1 MTPTTEKLPISV
13 LILAGGRGSRM
24 GGRDKGLVELN
35 NQPFVEHALK
45 IVRPFS
51 DDIIISCNRNQA
63 QYRNFSDTLVT
74 DKNDD
79 FPGPLAGIQ
88 AGLQHAKHA
97 AMLVLPCDTPMI
109 PTDLPQQLYQS
120 FRNNP
125 DAISLVN
132 DGERLQPLHA
142 IIPTQYRQSLN
153 QFLEGDRR
161 GVIRWYKQ
169 HPVKEVVY
177 QGQAEFFT
185 NINRLEELEAI
196 NQQLTC

>member
-1 MTPTTEKLPISV
+1 MIPSGNKLPISV

-35 NQPFVEHALK
+35 NRPFVEHALK
-45 IVRPFS
+45 IVGPYS
-51 DDIIISCNRNQA
+51 DDIIISCNRNQE
-63 QYRNFSDTLVT
+63 QYRNFSEVLVA
-74 DKNDD
+74 DKESD

-88 AGLQHAKHA
+88 AGLKRAKQD

-109 PTDLPQQLYQS
+109 PADLPLRLYQA
-120 FRNNP
+120 FDKHP

-142 IIPTQYRQSLN
+142 IIPTRYLDSLN
-153 QFLEGDRR
+153 EFLKGDRR
-161 GVIRWYKQ
+161 GVIHWYKQ
-169 HPVKEVVY
+169 HPVEEVIY

-196 NQQLTC
+196 NEQLTC